1 MKAIIG
7 GTGFDHMEGLSLTR
21 RVVENRWGSVEL
33 FLGTHDD
40 EGLLFL
46 PRHGSDHSRAPHL
59 IDYRANVQA
68 LTDLGVTEAVAIYA
82 VGSISDRLKPG
93 EVGIVGDWVD
103 FTGLG
108 QTFYD
113 EGEVV
118 HISVDEPF
126 SRDLQQRAKAGMP
139 SLKEEVVYVTTKG
152 PRLETKA
159 EIAFFARQGF
169 DVVGMTLAREATL
182 LAERSIAT
190 LALAYSINWAAGVGE
205 GRVTF
210 IGDDQI
216 EAMKVT
222 ITQLC
227 RSILS
232 I

>member
-1 MKAIIG
+1 MKAIIA

-33 FLGTHDD
+33 FLGTQDD

-46 PRHGSDHSRAPHL
+46 PRHGSDHFRAPHM
-59 IDYRANVQA
+59 IDYRANIQA

-103 FTGLG
+103 FTGMG

-126 SRDLQQRAKAGMP
+126 SRDLQQRAKARMP
-139 SLKEEVVYVTTKG
+139 SLQESVVYVTTKG

-169 DVVGMTLAREATL
+169 DVVGMTLASEATL

-210 IGDDQI
+210 IDDDQI

>member
-7 GTGFDHMEGLSLTR
+7 GTGFDRMEKLSVVRREVETR
-21 RVVENRWGSVEL
+21 YGTVEL
-33 FLGTHDD
+33 FIGTKDD
-40 EGLLFL
+40 ENLVFL
-46 PRHGSDHSRAPHL
+46 PRHGSTHSRPPHM
-59 IDYRANVQA
+59 IAHRSNVQA
-68 LTDLGVTEAVAIYA
+68 LADLGVDEVVAIYA

-103 FTGLG
+103 FTGRSY
-108 QTFYD
+108 TFYD

-118 HISVDEPF
+118 HIALDEPF
-126 SRDLQQRAKAGMP
+126 SLTLQKRAKAAMP
-139 SLKEEVVYVTTKG
+139 ALKEDLVYVNTAG
-152 PRLETKA
+152 PRLETKS

-169 DVVGMTLAREATL
+169 DVVGMTLAGEATL
-182 LAERSIAT
+182 LAERRIAT

-205 GRVTF
+205 GKLSF
-210 IGDDQI
+210 IDGERI
-216 EAMKVT
+216 EELQRT